1 MKRMFSVL
9 LAFALAAFAASAQ
22 ESKAIRCEFTSQP
35 DGANVIVDDVTRGV
49 TPITLYD
56 LGPGKH
62 HVRFELQN
70 YEVVDEFLFLRE
82 GGFSQKNA
90 VLSPIKGLLLLTS
103 EPSGCDISL
112 DGMSLG
118 RTPRLIASLD
128 AKDVYRLLLQK
139 PGYQPRTVEVR
150 FSGRTPLVRDE
161 ELIIDSG
168 VIEVTSDPAGATV
181 TVNGQ
186 PRGTT
191 PVTVREVPKG
201 RATVTLKKHGFDEE
215 TRELSIVAGESQ
227 TLFVKMNGLPGT
239 MSLTSV
245 PDGARFYVND
255 QPHGKG
261 PISLANLAPGDYTIR
276 VEKEGFATATK
287 TVSLEN
293 GGAIVEEFRLE
304 NVMGRIEVRTIPSG
318 AQVFLDGSS
327 VGYTKTKDSE
337 DEPSEV
343 LALENVKEG
352 EHTLVIKH
360 DGFADVTKHPVVENQ
375 KTQTVNVRMKRVFTP
390 DVEIITDS
398 GTYKGVLISNSSSGV
413 EVEVSL
419 GINRVFQHSEIRK
432 LNFIK

>member
-1 MKRMFSVL
+1 MKRMISALF
-9 LAFALAAFAASAQ
+9 AFALAAFAAEAQ
-22 ESKAIRCEFTSQP
+22 ESTAIRCDFTSQP
-35 DGANVIVDDVTRGV
+35 DGASVVIDDVTRGV

-70 YEVVDEFLFLRE
+70 YESVDEFLSLRK
-82 GGFSQKNA
+82 GGFAQKNA

-112 DGMSLG
+112 DGLSLG
-118 RTPRLIASLD
+118 HTPRLITSLD

-201 RATVTLKKHGFDEE
+201 RATVTLKKRGFDEE
-215 TRELSIVAGESQ
+215 TRELAIVAGESQ

-245 PDGARFYVND
+245 PEGARFYVND

-261 PISLANLAPGDYTIR
+261 PVSLANLNPGNYTIR
-276 VEKEGFATATK
+276 VEKDGFATATK
-287 TVSLEN
+287 TVTLEN
-293 GGAIVEEFRLE
+293 GGAVVEEFRLA
-304 NVMGRIEVRTIPSG
+304 NVMGRIEVRTIPAG

-327 VGYTKTKDSE
+327 VGYTKSKDSKE
-337 DEPSEV
+337 EASEV
-343 LALENVKEG
+343 LAIENVKEG
-352 EHTLVIKH
+352 EHTLVIKQ
-360 DGFADVTKHPVVENQ
+360 DGFAEITKHPVVENQ
-375 KTQTVNVRMKRVFTP
+375 KTQIVNVRMKRVFTP
-390 DVEIITDS
+390 DVEIITDN
-398 GTYKGVLISNSSSGV
+398 GTYKGVLISNNSFGV
-413 EVEVSL
+413 EVEVAL